1 MGKIV
6 DTNTTSTN
14 LTMYIQDDSSEQ
26 RLMVQYYLQTQ
37 TNSKYTQRLME
48 SMVPGN
54 ILSCFGSLKAFK
66 KGENANELPYLGM
79 FAGHIV
85 NNETEYKAHGLA
97 AQYVS
102 LYNTKG
108 PLRDRGKG
116 KYSKTFSIFL
126 LSGRKC
132 LKP

>member
-108 PLRDRGKG
+108 PLRD
-116 KYSKTFSIFL
+116 SSETSWTFDHS
-126 LSGRKC
+126 
-132 LKP
+132 